1 MIFFIYFNMND
12 FIIAVDFDGT
22 MVEHKYPLVGE
33 EVPGAVHV
41 MHELIE
47 AGHNLILYTMRD
59 NINKVPEWPEPY
71 NCAEADTVL
80 HQAVKWCA
88 DHNIKLLGVNCNPR
102 VNFSKSPKVYANVY
116 IDDTAL
122 GCPLVLRMDERGY
135 KVGRPMVDWFA
146 VEGWLVDRG
155 LLPKRTL
162 PGNFYVTNNLFP
174 ITK

>member
-1 MIFFIYFNMND
+1 MND

-33 EVPGAVHV
+33 DVPGAIHV
-41 MHELIE
+41 MHELME
-47 AGHNLILYTMRD
+47 AGQNLILYTMRD

-88 DHNIKLLGVNCNPR
+88 DHNIKLLGVNRNPR

-116 IDDTAL
+116 IDDAAL

-135 KVGRPMVDWFA
+135 TVAGRPMVDWFA
-146 VEGWLVDRG
+146 VESMLVRMG
-155 LLPKRTL
+155 ILPKRTL
-162 PGNFYVTNNLFP
+162 PENFYTINKLIP
-174 ITK
+174 IDR